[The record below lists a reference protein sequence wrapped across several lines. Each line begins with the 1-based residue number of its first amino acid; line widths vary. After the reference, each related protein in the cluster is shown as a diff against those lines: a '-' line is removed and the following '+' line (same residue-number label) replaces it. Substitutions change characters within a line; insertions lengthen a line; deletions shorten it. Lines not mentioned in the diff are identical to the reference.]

1 MSDDLRIGIDL
12 GGTGTRVALVA
23 PDGTVVDRVS
33 YATATGR
40 AFAVRGLIDAV
51 RGVIGTRRVVS
62 IGIGASGPVDRAGI
76 IRNPAT
82 LPAFTGVDLRAVLRA
97 EFDVPVAI
105 DNDAVAAAVYE
116 SIVGAGAG
124 AESLLMVTL
133 GTGVGVAAL
142 SGGRPVRGADGEHP
156 EAGHRLVDAAT
167 APCYCGRSSC
177 WEQAVSRT
185 ALQSAA
191 QAMQPEASDPSTAL
205 ADLAARARGG
215 EGRALSV
222 FEEFGRLLGAGLA
235 DLQTVFRVDAIAVGG
250 SASRFADLIGEPARR
265 EFRRLDS
272 YRSQPEIAYSDAG
285 ELGGAVGAALLD
297 PRWCDG
303 TSDVRP

>member
-1 MSDDLRIGIDL
+1 MTEDFRVGIDL

-23 PDGTVVDRVS
+23 SDGSVVDRLS

-51 RGVIGTRRVVS
+51 RSVIGTRQAVS

-82 LPAFTGVDLRAVLRA
+82 LPAFTGVDLRAVLRE

-116 SIVGAGAG
+116 SKVGAAAG

-142 SGGRPVRGADGEHP
+142 SRGRPVRGADGEHP
-156 EAGHRLVDAAT
+156 EAGHRFIEGKTAA
-167 APCYCGRSSC
+167 CYCGRSSC

-191 QAMQPEASDPSTAL
+191 ETTRPEGSEPSAAL
-205 ADLAARARGG
+205 SDLAARARDGDDDA
-215 EGRALSV
+215 RSIFA
-222 FEEFGRLLGAGLA
+222 EFGRLLGAGLA
-235 DLQTVFRVDAIAVGG
+235 DLQTVFRVDAIVVGG
-250 SASRFADLIGEPARR
+250 SASQFADLIGESARR
-265 EFRRLDS
+265 EFRRLET
-272 YRSQPEIAYSDAG
+272 YRSEPALAYSRAG
-285 ELGGAVGAALLD
+285 EFGGAVGAALLH
-297 PRWCDG
+297 PRWSDG
-303 TSDVRP
+303 S